1 MGSTKHTRTLRT
13 ALVVLGITSLIVAAG
28 FTLRVFPFAEMW
40 PLGDTLAVDYFL
52 GAYLAGVG
60 ASLLWIGVS
69 GDMRAIVAG
78 ALSLTVLYASLAI
91 AWFAL
96 SFGVTPVLRPPAFLC
111 GAAALF
117 SGGLALWFRRYSF
130 RDAQPLPRLV
140 SVAFVAYILMLAFVG
155 GALLLRTPYVFPLP
169 LGPAAAALIGS
180 AFLGSTAYFLYSIRF
195 PLWRNAC
202 AQLWGFLAYD
212 LALILP
218 LVSRLGSADAARRPA
233 LILNI
238 AVLVISGALA
248 IYFLLIAPAT
258 RVWSGSPARKVSE
271 AAPLKAMGV
280 ATRKTASL
288 VSARLAAK

>member
-1 MGSTKHTRTLRT
+1 
-13 ALVVLGITSLIVAAG
+13 
-28 FTLRVFPFAEMW
+28 MW

-96 SFGVTPVLRPPAFLC
+96 SFGVTPGLRPPAFLC
-111 GAAALF
+111 GAGALF

-130 RDAQPLPRLV
+130 RDSQPLPRLV
-140 SVAFVAYILMLAFVG
+140 HVVFVAYVLLLAFVG
-155 GALLLRTPYVFPLP
+155 GALLLRTPNVFPLP

-180 AFLGSTAYFLYSIRF
+180 AFLGSTAYILYSVRF

-218 LVSRLGSADAARRPA
+218 LVSRLGSADAAHWPA
-233 LILNI
+233 LLLNI
-238 AVLVISGALA
+238 AVLVFSGALA
-248 IYFLLIAPAT
+248 IYFLLIAPTT
-258 RVWSGSPARKVSE
+258 RIWSVRQERTGHQ
-271 AAPLKAMGV
+271 AASLKRV
-280 ATRKTASL
+280 VIATRKTASL
-288 VSARLAAK
+288 VRATLAAK